1 MTAPDGPG
9 YRLWMPGVVTP
20 TLNRSLRAHWR
31 VRLRSTRE
39 MAWHVRLAL
48 GRRGVPTAP
57 FERARVVI
65 ERRTAGTQPDHDGL
79 VGGVKGLLDCLL
91 PFHEKRRPYGL
102 GFVRD
107 DSPQHL
113 ELVVRGVR
121 VARRAEAGMLVTI
134 EEIP

>member
-1 MTAPDGPG
+1 MGGTG
-9 YRLWMPGVVTP
+9 YRLWLPGVVTP
-20 TLNRSLRAHWR
+20 TLNRSLRQHWR
-31 VRLRSTRE
+31 ERLRGTRE
-39 MAWHVRLAL
+39 MAWHVRAAL
-48 GRRGVPTAP
+48 GRRGAPPAP
-57 FERARVVI
+57 FERARVMI

-79 VGGVKGLLDCLL
+79 VGGIKGLLDCLL

-113 ELVVRGVR
+113 DLVVRGVR
-121 VARRAEAGMLVTI
+121 VARAEAGMFVSI

>member
-1 MTAPDGPG
+1 MTAPDGAG
-9 YRLWMPGVVTP
+9 YRLWLPGVVTP
-20 TLNRSLRAHWR
+20 TLNRSLRQHWR
-31 VRLRSTRE
+31 QRLRGTRE
-39 MAWHVRLAL
+39 MAWQVRAAL
-48 GRRGVPTAP
+48 GRRGVPAAP

-79 VGGVKGLLDCLL
+79 VGGCKGLIDCLL

-102 GFVRD
+102 GFLRD

-113 ELVVRGVR
+113 DLVVKGVR
-121 VARRAEAGMLVTI
+121 VARKAEAGLLVMI